1 VVGLV
6 SIHKT
11 IRQTVERVTTHA
23 RKSSSVKREPASVE
37 MVRLRVVGVA
47 WISKA
52 IWRTV
57 ELAANCAKQASF
69 ATQEPVQ
76 SAVMSD

>member
-1 VVGLV
+1 V

-23 RKSSSVKREPASVE
+23 RKNSSVKMEPASVE
-37 MVRLRVVGVA
+37 MVRLRVAGVA

-52 IWRTV
+52 TWHTV

-69 ATQEPVQ
+69 ATQESVRIVVTP
-76 SAVMSD
+76 D